1 VGYLGVTVVV
11 AALVVAITFGSFGQ
25 LAKIQ
30 VKAVWLLLA
39 GLVIQIVVTFVGIP
53 QHLYD
58 SLGYGLIMFSYV
70 LILAFCFV
78 NIGIRG
84 IGLITIGVAM
94 NALVIGLNQGM
105 PTRDQPIT
113 TASGRHIKKP
123 IEPDVKHRPERSSD
137 LLPFLS
143 DIIWLPAPFDNE
155 AISFG
160 DLILAVGICELAYS
174 ASRRRY
180 TRGGPRPEGEPSES
194 DEPAPDTTVVVDD
207 VGSMEV
213 PSTEVGSAVDPVEAV
228 EVTADGGGVPDEVS
242 DQAADESAGDEAA
255 VETPSSTSGRV
266 ALTPTLDQ
274 RMGMSAP
281 RRSRTRSRAP
291 STRPS

>member
-1 VGYLGVTVVV
+1 VGYLAVTLVV
-11 AALVVAITFGSFGQ
+11 AALVVLVTLGSFEQ
-25 LAKIQ
+25 LAKVE

-39 GLVIQIVVTFVGIP
+39 GLGIQIVIMFAGIP
-53 QHLYD
+53 KHLYD
-58 SLGYGLIMFSYV
+58 SVGFGVIMFSYV

-84 IGLITIGVAM
+84 IGVITIGVAM

-105 PTRDQPIT
+105 PTSDQTIT
-113 TASGRHIKKP
+113 TASGREVKKP
-123 IEPDVKHRPERSSD
+123 IEPDVKHRAERSSD

-143 DIIWLPAPFDNE
+143 DIIWLPAPFSDE
-155 AISFG
+155 TLSFG
-160 DLILAVGICELAYS
+160 DLIIAVGICEFAYF

-180 TRGGPRPEGEPSES
+180 TRGAGRTAEASTDGEPEDVSVGDELDADAAGTDDMAEPRADDQSEV
-194 DEPAPDTTVVVDD
+194 EPEVTPELTEVQPAP
-207 VGSMEV
+207 
-213 PSTEVGSAVDPVEAV
+213 
-228 EVTADGGGVPDEVS
+228 
-242 DQAADESAGDEAA
+242 
-255 VETPSSTSGRV
+255 SGART

-281 RRSRTRSRAP
+281 RRSRTRSSAP

>member
-1 VGYLGVTVVV
+1 VGYLGVTVVL
-11 AALVVAITFGSFGQ
+11 AALVVLITFGSFGQ
-25 LAKIQ
+25 LSRIP
-30 VKAVWLLLA
+30 VKSVWLLLA
-39 GLVIQIVVTFVGIP
+39 GLAIQIGITFSGLP
-53 QHLYD
+53 KDLYD
-58 SLGYGLIMFSYV
+58 SVGFGVIMFSYV

-105 PTRDQPIT
+105 PTRDQPVT
-113 TASGRHIKKP
+113 TASGRHIRKP
-123 IEPDVKHRPERSSD
+123 IEPDVKHRAERSSD

-143 DIIWLPAPFDNE
+143 DIIWLPAPFEDE

-160 DLILAVGICELAYS
+160 DLILAVGICELAYYG
-174 ASRRRY
+174 SRRRHR
-180 TRGGPRPEGEPSES
+180 RGPEPAEGEDVATPPEAPPGPPVGD
-194 DEPAPDTTVVVDD
+194 DE
-207 VGSMEV
+207 E
-213 PSTEVGSAVDPVEAV
+213 
-228 EVTADGGGVPDEVS
+228 
-242 DQAADESAGDEAA
+242 EAA
-255 VETPSSTSGRV
+255 EEKAGRV

-281 RRSRTRSRAP
+281 RRSRTRSSAP

>member
-1 VGYLGVTVVV
+1 MGYLGVTVVV
-11 AALVVAITFGSFGQ
+11 AALVVLITFGSFGQ
-25 LAKIQ
+25 LSRIQ
-30 VKAVWLLLA
+30 VKSVWLLLA
-39 GLVIQIVVTFVGIP
+39 GLAIQIGITFAGIP
-53 QHLYD
+53 KDLYD
-58 SLGYGLIMFSYV
+58 SVGFGVIMFSYV

-84 IGLITIGVAM
+84 IGLITIGVAL

-105 PTRDQPIT
+105 PTRDQPVT

-123 IEPDVKHRPERSSD
+123 IEPDVKHRAERSSD

-143 DIIWLPAPFDNE
+143 DIIWLPAPFDEE

-160 DLILAVGICELAYS
+160 DLILAVGICELAYYG
-174 ASRRRY
+174 SRRRY
-180 TRGGPRPEGEPSES
+180 TRGAQPVEGEAAGSEPQVPPGS
-194 DEPAPDTTVVVDD
+194 PVEDATADRAEDD
-207 VGSMEV
+207 VEAEAR
-213 PSTEVGSAVDPVEAV
+213 TE
-228 EVTADGGGVPDEVS
+228 
-242 DQAADESAGDEAA
+242 AADQIADEAEDQTA
-255 VETPSSTSGRV
+255 ERSGRV

-281 RRSRTRSRAP
+281 RRSRTRSSAP

>member
-1 VGYLGVTVVV
+1 MGYLGVTVVL
-11 AALVVAITFGSFGQ
+11 AALVVLITFGSFGQ
-25 LAKIQ
+25 LSRIE
-30 VKAVWLLLA
+30 VKSVWLLLA
-39 GLVIQIVVTFVGIP
+39 GLAIQIGITFAGIP
-53 QHLYD
+53 KDLYD
-58 SLGYGLIMFSYV
+58 SVGFGVIMFSYV

-105 PTRDQPIT
+105 PTRDQPVT
-113 TASGRHIKKP
+113 TASGRHIRKP
-123 IEPDVKHRPERSSD
+123 IEPDVKHRAERSSD

-143 DIIWLPAPFDNE
+143 DIIWLPAPFEDE

-160 DLILAVGICELAYS
+160 DLILAVGICELAYYG
-174 ASRRRY
+174 SRRRHG
-180 TRGGPRPEGEPSES
+180 RGPQPAEG
-194 DEPAPDTTVVVDD
+194 DD
-207 VGSMEV
+207 VATPPEEPPG
-213 PSTEVGSAVDPVEAV
+213 PPVE
-228 EVTADGGGVPDEVS
+228 EGADD
-242 DQAADESAGDEAA
+242 
-255 VETPSSTSGRV
+255 TPAEEKAGRV

-281 RRSRTRSRAP
+281 RRSRTRSSAP